1 LFPKFV
7 VRPGKWFRQTVF
19 PALLQLSRAPPSPS
33 RNADHTLANPREKRP
48 KGRDGPNPAF
58 PPGGFG
64 KCGLNAI
71 PANAAWRLADRWS
84 PPGKMGQPTVASF
97 DMTTLLC
104 AIGAIIILVYSA
116 FVAAYVRRVAK
127 REQF

>member
-1 LFPKFV
+1 MPTTPWQI
-7 VRPGKWFRQTVF
+7 PGKRDPKAGWPKPGI
-19 PALLQLSRAPPSPS
+19 PA
-33 RNADHTLANPREKRP
+33 
-48 KGRDGPNPAF
+48 GR
-58 PPGGFG
+58 FG

-127 REQF
+127 REEF